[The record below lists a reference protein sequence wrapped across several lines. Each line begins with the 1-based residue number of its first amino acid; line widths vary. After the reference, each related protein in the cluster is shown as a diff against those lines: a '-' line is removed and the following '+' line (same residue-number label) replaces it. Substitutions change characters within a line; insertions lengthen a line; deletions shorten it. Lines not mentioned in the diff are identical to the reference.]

1 MIEITHRQQI
11 VEPNVGSTSQ
21 LDEPQLTRRQA
32 RRVSSFKVIV
42 VLPAYNEQEN
52 LPGLLDNLAEAL
64 VDAGAEAAR
73 TAVGIAGMLAVAAF
87 IESFVRQSHLTTNER
102 FVYAGLTG
110 LFWTVYFAQGF
121 LWRTGRG
128 DQSLAEATVKTT

>member
-1 MIEITHRQQI
+1 MI
-11 VEPNVGSTSQ
+11 S
-21 LDEPQLTRRQA
+21 
-32 RRVSSFKVIV
+32 
-42 VLPAYNEQEN
+42 
-52 LPGLLDNLAEAL
+52 PGLQTRAEAL
-64 VDAGAEAAR
+64 VDAGTEAAR

-121 LWRTGRG
+121 LWRTGR
-128 DQSLAEATVKTT
+128 DDRSLVEAAAKAT